1 MYTFISCF
9 FWLKTAHFWSDVNH
23 FFSIYFHLQ
32 SNAAQNMAEGH
43 KRHWPKTRETFKL
56 SNQKT
61 VRDIFRERAKNS
73 SSRPHSDL
81 SNHNILLKKGKDR
94 RQRVKSR
101 TSPNEFS
108 SSICRHTYHQRLHKT
123 SKQKMELFFDANKIF
138 VPSNATKAPLTW
150 HQLFYL

>member
-1 MYTFISCF
+1 
-9 FWLKTAHFWSDVNH
+9 
-23 FFSIYFHLQ
+23 
-32 SNAAQNMAEGH
+32 MAEGH
-43 KRHWPKTRETFKL
+43 KRHWQKTRETFKL

-61 VRDIFRERAKNS
+61 VRDIPRERAKNS
-73 SSRPHSDL
+73 PSRPHSDL
-81 SNHNILLKKGKDR
+81 SNHNILLKKGNDR

-138 VPSNATKAPLTW
+138 VPSNATKAPDISCFIYNFSGAEGVKKTRKQYIAYWDVPKNCLSFKRDKDAA
-150 HQLFYL
+150 Q

>member
-1 MYTFISCF
+1 
-9 FWLKTAHFWSDVNH
+9 
-23 FFSIYFHLQ
+23 
-32 SNAAQNMAEGH
+32 MAEGH

-61 VRDIFRERAKNS
+61 VRDIPRERAKNS
-73 SSRPHSDL
+73 PSRPHSDL

-94 RQRVKSR
+94 RQRAKSR

-123 SKQKMELFFDANKIF
+123 SKQKWNCFLMQIKSLYLPMQIRHLTLVVLSIFFPVLKASRRRENSISHTGMCQRIACLLNGIKMQL
-138 VPSNATKAPLTW
+138 SNL
-150 HQLFYL
+150 